1 MENHFFDHDHCLI
14 FFCFKCGVGVK
25 TTLFVGSCWGHAMFK
40 CCQHATNDS
49 KVCGG
54 LTFIFIEETQSI
66 LQKTITLTK
75 NNEKGNKRGTKH
87 L

>member
-1 MENHFFDHDHCLI
+1 
-14 FFCFKCGVGVK
+14 
-25 TTLFVGSCWGHAMFK
+25 MFK

-49 KVCGG
+49 KVCVG

-75 NNEKGNKRGTKH
+75 NNEKGDKRGTKH